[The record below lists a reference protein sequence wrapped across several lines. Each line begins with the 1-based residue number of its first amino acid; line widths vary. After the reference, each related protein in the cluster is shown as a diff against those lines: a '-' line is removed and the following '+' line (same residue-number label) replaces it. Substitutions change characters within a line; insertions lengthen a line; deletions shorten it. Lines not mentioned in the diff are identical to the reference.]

1 MSNGNSYQKFD
12 GASGIYQEIPNGADG
27 GSKKKKWL
35 LALVVLLAGA
45 GVAYGLCAIRNNPQD
60 NVNKALAKDS
70 NVQVKAN
77 GKLKLF
83 DDLSEYKAIRW
94 LLYVLWF
101 CLFGILLKC
110 SGSAASS
117 HSRL

>member
-1 MSNGNSYQKFD
+1 MSNGNSYQKYD

-27 GSKKKKWL
+27 GPKKKKWL
-35 LALVVLLAGA
+35 FALVAVLAGA
-45 GVAYGLCAIRNNPQD
+45 GIVYGLCAVRNNPQN

-83 DDLSEYKAIRW
+83 DDFSEYKSIR
-94 LLYVLWF
+94 LL
-101 CLFGILLKC
+101 
-110 SGSAASS
+110 
-117 HSRL
+117 